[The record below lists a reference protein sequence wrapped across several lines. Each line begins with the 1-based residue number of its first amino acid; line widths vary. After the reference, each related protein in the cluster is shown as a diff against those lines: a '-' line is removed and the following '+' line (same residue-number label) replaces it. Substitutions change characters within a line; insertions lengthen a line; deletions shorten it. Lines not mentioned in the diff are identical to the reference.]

1 MCEEFNCLSHI
12 ERRQLLAEI
21 KTQVWGIIPY
31 TDESDKLFSILSPL
45 TAAEARLLLVYGAGP
60 PSPHSWTTF
69 KQSPWLELL
78 HSIWDG
84 KDMRIDRFI
93 DLYGFPPDSPG
104 LSNSCTHLVSPA
116 IALSRSLELE
126 ALDLLLD
133 KYNIS
138 IDLHWNKFVIST
150 PLIET
155 VKECDAMVIHQ
166 VMLSLIKRG
175 ANVNSAIGELN
186 QSCLHVILTRS
197 RVSKDLFRLL
207 LDNGGDVNLPDAKGN
222 TPLHYIVQKTLYK
235 LFPILT
241 EFIMSGK
248 VQLKLLRNN
257 LNFTPLLFSVYQ
269 EDNHSLQFLLTHSE
283 LTVAT
288 VREYRYLHII
298 CSEKKYIYRR
308 KMRYTLLC
316 CVKHGLGTGSINHG
330 YLKDEFC
337 DAVKLADIDP
347 LTETAVRLLINSYF
361 YRDVSIGMPNALLDV
376 EMRRMCKRVC
386 NRKYRKYNLG
396 VANLTPIHQLTACC
410 LQLFMDPFPG
420 LRQCSILAEYLVH
433 KMDISR
439 ELYALIKVS
448 SQFVD
453 QNIFDTMHPIVSE
466 YFEINILNLLNHS
479 LSLVCNYWEELI
491 TVSITYLWLC
501 YEHAALFPEPRHS
514 LYQYITRIIHKFHTF
529 AGRKHS
535 LISSV
540 IIALSSPKLD
550 LCVNLKDI
558 VKITPIIIVDF
569 LLQFG
574 ESLNIRGCD
583 GTTPLHQACVHK
595 NRDLVQH
602 LLKRNADPYAL
613 DYSHDTCVRYFAAFD
628 IECSLPLI
636 PTLASSARDVV
647 LKNKLDYK
655 QFFRK
660 MCSEKDCSRVL
671 EFINLTRS
679 YQELINFV

>member
-1 MCEEFNCLSHI
+1 MVLSNMNRLI
-12 ERRQLLAEI
+12 E
-21 KTQVWGIIPY
+21 
-31 TDESDKLFSILSPL
+31 
-45 TAAEARLLLVYGAGP
+45 
-60 PSPHSWTTF
+60 
-69 KQSPWLELL
+69 
-78 HSIWDG
+78 
-84 KDMRIDRFI
+84 
-93 DLYGFPPDSPG
+93 LYGFPPDTPG
-104 LSNSCTHLVSPA
+104 LSNTCTHLVSPA
-116 IALSRSLELE
+116 IALSHALELE
-126 ALDLLLD
+126 ALDLILD

-155 VKECDAMVIHQ
+155 VKECDVMVVHQ

-175 ANVNSAIGELN
+175 ANVNSAVGELN

-222 TPLHYIVQKTLYK
+222 TPLHYIIQKTLYK

-257 LNFTPLLFSVYQ
+257 LNLTPLLFSVYH
-269 EDNHSLQFLLTHSE
+269 EDYQSLQFLIAHSE

-288 VREYRYLHII
+288 VKECRYLDII

-330 YLKDEFC
+330 YLKNEFC
-337 DAVKLADIDP
+337 DAEKLADIDP

-439 ELYALIKVS
+439 ELYSLIKVS
-448 SQFVD
+448 SQFVRSRYHSISVKSSIVRKYFAI
-453 QNIFDTMHPIVSE
+453 NIFKLAHPDFVSVMR
-466 YFEINILNLLNHS
+466 HS
-479 LSLVCNYWEELI
+479 WEELI
-491 TVSITYLWLC
+491 TAVQHENTYGIC
-501 YEHAALFPEPRHS
+501 YEHASIF
-514 LYQYITRIIHKFHTF
+514 TRAHT
-529 AGRKHS
+529 KQT
-535 LISSV
+535 SSR
-540 IIALSSPKLD
+540 LP
-550 LCVNLKDI
+550 LKDGKSQNI
-558 VKITPIIIVDF
+558 YSLLDALYCRYIDHQTSLDTPYDMIIV
-569 LLQFG
+569 L
-574 ESLNIRGCD
+574 SKC
-583 GTTPLHQACVHK
+583 PLMCT
-595 NRDLVQH
+595 R
-602 LLKRNADPYAL
+602 
-613 DYSHDTCVRYFAAFD
+613 YST
-628 IECSLPLI
+628 
-636 PTLASSARDVV
+636 
-647 LKNKLDYK
+647 
-655 QFFRK
+655 
-660 MCSEKDCSRVL
+660 
-671 EFINLTRS
+671 
-679 YQELINFV
+679 